1 MYMHFTI
8 EHIYGHH
15 KRVATPEDPASA
27 PKGMTLGQFIP
38 RSIIGGFKSA
48 LNINPK
54 FVMLTIIA
62 DVVFLAWMWK
72 LFGFRGVFLVVLL
85 AIGSINMLET
95 INYVEHYGLERKK
108 LPDG

>member
-1 MYMHFTI
+1 
-8 EHIYGHH
+8 
-15 KRVATPEDPASA
+15 
-27 PKGMTLGQFIP
+27 
-38 RSIIGGFKSA
+38 
-48 LNINPK
+48 
-54 FVMLTIIA
+54 MLTIIA